1 MNIDYKIQ
9 IQIQLQN
16 IMNIGYK
23 IQIQNIMAT
32 MHLHE
37 RHSKVEAQVA
47 TKIALKGIFQDQT
60 IFKLVI
66 ISTIDKTL
74 G

>member
-37 RHSKVEAQVA
+37 RHSKVGAQVA
-47 TKIALKGIFQDQT
+47 TKIALKGILQD
-60 IFKLVI
+60 
-66 ISTIDKTL
+66 
-74 G
+74 

>member
-37 RHSKVEAQVA
+37 RHFKVEAQVA
-47 TKIALKGIFQDQT
+47 TKIALKGILQD
-60 IFKLVI
+60 
-66 ISTIDKTL
+66 
-74 G
+74 